1 MNQLSVTDLQW
12 RGFTANPVGLPHFWR
27 TIPSAAGPQ
36 QLYIQPWCSWYFPG
50 APPTACHR
58 NAEPQSLWDLGG
70 RVPQPSHIP
79 HTHHQLCHSRATL
92 PAPQGKS
99 KSRPHNLQKH
109 LAPTSPSEVCTS
121 PVELPRCSPEGS
133 AQGSAL
139 QQSQQLR
146 GWQQC
151 QQGPSCCRHSAPTPA
166 DLQELTWFYHGNKVT
181 PYRSC

>member
-1 MNQLSVTDLQW
+1 MNQLSVTDLQR

-70 RVPQPSHIP
+70 RVPQPSHTP
-79 HTHHQLCHSRATL
+79 HTHHQVCHSRATL
-92 PAPQGKS
+92 PAQQGKS

-109 LAPTSPSEVCTS
+109 LAPTSPSEVCPGHQPS
-121 PVELPRCSPEGS
+121 GAAQMLSRGPGS
-133 AQGSAL
+133 G
-139 QQSQQLR
+139 
-146 GWQQC
+146 QC
-151 QQGPSCCRHSAPTPA
+151 PPAKPAAAGLAGVPAETVLLLHPTQTLGTNTCWPARA
-166 DLQELTWFYHGNKVT
+166 DLILPWE
-181 PYRSC
+181 